1 MDGLHALAGS
11 QNLVELHGNLLRARC
26 EACGKRFPLP
36 EAFAPPPFCPAC
48 GHRARPDVVWFGE
61 FLPEGAWERAERAFA
76 EADFAL
82 VVGTS
87 AEVEPAA
94 SLGRIAFASGAYLV
108 EVNPEPTPSPPWP
121 TSPCGR
127 GRWRGWRYSSL
138 LPRKTRR
145 KGTSLRPRSSPMRF
159 FR

>member
-1 MDGLHALAGS
+1 MRGLREAVSLAG
-11 QNLVELHGNLLRARC
+11 GLRPA
-26 EACGKRFPLP
+26 
-36 EAFAPPPFCPAC
+36 PFCPAC

-108 EVNPEPTPSPPWP
+108 EVNPEPTPHPLAHLSLR
-121 TSPCGR
+121 TGAVE
-127 GRWRGWRYSSL
+127 GMALL
-138 LPRKTRR
+138 LP
-145 KGTSLRPRSSPMRF
+145 PSPEDQAEGHLS
-159 FR
+159 

>member
-1 MDGLHALAGS
+1 M
-11 QNLVELHGNLLRARC
+11 V
-26 EACGKRFPLP
+26 RFPQLP
-36 EAFAPPPFCPAC
+36 DFQATQGCVPGPAC

-61 FLPEGAWERAERAFA
+61 LLPEGAWERAERAFA

-108 EVNPEPTPSPPWP
+108 EVNPEPTPLTPLAHLSLR
-121 TSPCGR
+121 TGAVE
-127 GRWRGWRYSSL
+127 GMALL
-138 LPRKTRR
+138 LP
-145 KGTSLRPRSSPMRF
+145 PSPEDQAEGHLS
-159 FR
+159 